1 MRSFLL
7 LLVTILCGKWGHA
20 QNTFFAQYNYAIPE
34 TVPARIG
41 ENNYASA
48 TLLYKNQ
55 QLAGPDQYISSL
67 LFVRYPVVNRHY
79 NRLVLG
85 LTFVKNNIKG
95 PGHLT
100 EQGLTTTVA
109 YSFHYRK
116 HAGIAFA
123 MDVGLINKKIDMNDI
138 RTGSMWTIENG
149 FDPTLSSGE
158 NIAFERFTYPK
169 INASL
174 FWYAN
179 DKHGNPRGYFGVGV
193 FQMNRFRDSFY
204 NNSAT
209 VIESRFSTIGGVRL
223 YNRNKIALLPKFNLL
238 ASFNRFYTTVGI
250 DISYSLSKF
259 AYQPNYK
266 DNSLNIEFNYQIYKG
281 VKVGVQYLQPHYV
294 LGMAYHIDMGTQ
306 ISDDI
311 YNNAV
316 EVLLLIRSAVDYD
329 TPQKRYRRRMYRK
342 QKAGRAKRKTQ
353 EKSIYPPQP
362 TATPQVPASNP
373 DTTILNSPDSTAIAI
388 KDHQQDSVGADNLQK
403 LLLALGNENSIQF
416 SFNSAEINEQSMRK
430 LEQLAGILK
439 EYPRTTVILVG
450 HTDNI
455 GSTRQNKIL
464 SMQRA
469 RAAADVLVALGVA
482 HSQIIVQGRGASEPI
497 ASNATEE
504 GRSKNRRIE
513 FFIINE

>member
-149 FDPTLSSGE
+149 FD
-158 NIAFERFTYPK
+158 
-169 INASL
+169 
-174 FWYAN
+174 
-179 DKHGNPRGYFGVGV
+179 
-193 FQMNRFRDSFY
+193 
-204 NNSAT
+204 
-209 VIESRFSTIGGVRL
+209 
-223 YNRNKIALLPKFNLL
+223 
-238 ASFNRFYTTVGI
+238 
-250 DISYSLSKF
+250 
-259 AYQPNYK
+259 
-266 DNSLNIEFNYQIYKG
+266 
-281 VKVGVQYLQPHYV
+281 
-294 LGMAYHIDMGTQ
+294 
-306 ISDDI
+306 
-311 YNNAV
+311 
-316 EVLLLIRSAVDYD
+316 
-329 TPQKRYRRRMYRK
+329 
-342 QKAGRAKRKTQ
+342 
-353 EKSIYPPQP
+353 
-362 TATPQVPASNP
+362 
-373 DTTILNSPDSTAIAI
+373 
-388 KDHQQDSVGADNLQK
+388 
-403 LLLALGNENSIQF
+403 
-416 SFNSAEINEQSMRK
+416 
-430 LEQLAGILK
+430 
-439 EYPRTTVILVG
+439 
-450 HTDNI
+450 
-455 GSTRQNKIL
+455 
-464 SMQRA
+464 
-469 RAAADVLVALGVA
+469 
-482 HSQIIVQGRGASEPI
+482 
-497 ASNATEE
+497 
-504 GRSKNRRIE
+504 
-513 FFIINE
+513 